1 MSWVH
6 ALKLLWSSVDEVRG
20 ALVSFPLSPQ
30 PPPPQQQQPWKSGFF
45 SMYITNLHP
54 PLRNPTAALEGY
66 KLLPGCKPSLDV
78 RTLATVLD
86 LATCLVGGWKRG
98 SRDAEVTARAYLV
111 EDKNQGFRLEMAF
124 WRHWRVSRARPCF
137 HRLLVDHVHHF
148 HRPSPHISSNCY
160 RRLCLRRKKKYPFF
174 FPLFQIVRFLLWKRP
189 ASLGSHKANFSTL
202 FDFVRLLIRVSR
214 CFTEFRRFV
223 RAWGTI
229 LVLGMMRSLSY
240 IVHSQLWES
249 VNVLNSF

>member
-1 MSWVH
+1 
-6 ALKLLWSSVDEVRG
+6 
-20 ALVSFPLSPQ
+20 
-30 PPPPQQQQPWKSGFF
+30 
-45 SMYITNLHP
+45 MYITNLHP

-137 HRLLVDHVHHF
+137 IVCLLIMSTTFIVH
-148 HRPSPHISSNCY
+148 
-160 RRLCLRRKKKYPFF
+160 
-174 FPLFQIVRFLLWKRP
+174 PLTSHQIVIEGF
-189 ASLGSHKANFSTL
+189 A
-202 FDFVRLLIRVSR
+202 
-214 CFTEFRRFV
+214 
-223 RAWGTI
+223 
-229 LVLGMMRSLSY
+229 
-240 IVHSQLWES
+240 
-249 VNVLNSF
+249 

>member
-1 MSWVH
+1 MSWVN

-148 HRPSPHISSNCY
+148 HRTSPHISSNCY

-174 FPLFQIVRFLLWKRP
+174 FSIVPDCSLFAMKASSFSWQPQSQLL
-189 ASLGSHKANFSTL
+189 
-202 FDFVRLLIRVSR
+202 DFVRLCSTFDSRVAL
-214 CFTEFRRFV
+214 F
-223 RAWGTI
+223 
-229 LVLGMMRSLSY
+229 
-240 IVHSQLWES
+240 H
-249 VNVLNSF
+249 